1 MITANP
7 IGLILTG
14 TCRGSINTLS
24 YGIAKLRRLVE
35 NETSLLSAEHFI
47 ELSKLINSL
56 KTVERKLVDFF
67 VSASVPAIITG
78 VIDSEN
84 FSKILEYAGDKI
96 GEMIIKKIT
105 AEVKIICDYDLL
117 SKAYEFSVGQKEFDD
132 TLLDAVIERAK
143 ELFVFQNLDSKEDTS
158 LFKAVIDDYMQELDI
173 EGKSIEELEF
183 SDPSLLLDE
192 VSGYSTQ
199 ALLKTLVAKFPKLD
213 FFSDN

>member
-56 KTVERKLVDFF
+56 KTVERKLVD
-67 VSASVPAIITG
+67 
-78 VIDSEN
+78 
-84 FSKILEYAGDKI
+84 
-96 GEMIIKKIT
+96 
-105 AEVKIICDYDLL
+105 
-117 SKAYEFSVGQKEFDD
+117 
-132 TLLDAVIERAK
+132 
-143 ELFVFQNLDSKEDTS
+143 LFVFQNLDSKEDTS

>member
-1 MITANP
+1 MRVIIVILIVTAFFQAKCQVP
-7 IGLILTG
+7 IGQWRTHLPY
-14 TCRGSINTLS
+14 SSAIN
-24 YGIAKLRRLVE
+24 V
-35 NETSLLSAEHFI
+35 
-47 ELSKLINSL
+47 
-56 KTVERKLVDFF
+56 
-67 VSASVPAIITG
+67 
-78 VIDSEN
+78 
-84 FSKILEYAGDKI
+84 EYAGDKI